1 MYLVVSK
8 SKMSI
13 FSIIESIIK
22 LIKAINDVMIITGK
36 DIIST
41 HITILVTMYIFQK
54 LPILEITTKYQIL
67 LLADHYKVIF
77 LLGIFKSRNK

>member
-41 HITILVTMYIFQK
+41 HITILYIFQK